1 MDEQEQYSEQENGTK
16 KRSSNF
22 TNGEESGAPKEARF
36 SVASGPNHEERL
48 MAIIAIRDKGA
59 NPFLEAAHVLLRCLA
74 EIPKELD
81 AVEVHNFNQLLRL
94 EIYEFVR
101 LCDKANL
108 RRDHMLAVRYCL
120 CTALDEAVNQR
131 SWGGG
136 SKDAT
141 GAWTTMA
148 LLNHFH
154 GESEGGNTVFL
165 LIGRLANAAEEH
177 IQVLEIIHHILCL
190 GFKGEYRSKSNGG
203 RDLETIRHRIFT
215 LVGSCKQPVA
225 RELSPHWQGVGKGT
239 FKILR
244 AIPVW
249 VSACILGLILFAMFS
264 WFKYQLLVQQESV
277 QLQIA
282 ALSKLRPPP
291 KPTAPPLK
299 LSHLLSEEISAGLV
313 QVDEDDKHGVVVFKG
328 DGMFVGLTIM
338 SKTTLT
344 LIDKVGQALS
354 VINGKVRVVGHT
366 DNQPIKT
373 AEFANNQQLSL
384 ARAKKVAEQLQKSGV
399 VPDRI
404 DALGMGD
411 TQPVNGDVNNRSAN
425 RRVELDVLYF
435 TNPANH
441 VQSSA
446 ASHAAPSVTHA
457 NQ

>member
-1 MDEQEQYSEQENGTK
+1 MDEKEQIRTQK
-16 KRSSNF
+16 
-22 TNGEESGAPKEARF
+22 SGANT
-36 SVASGPNHEERL
+36 VASHFSKEEGAGATKEGRFTVIHGPNHEERL
-48 MAIIAIRDKGA
+48 MAIITARDKGT
-59 NPFLEAAHVLLRCLA
+59 NPFLEAARSLLRCLA
-74 EIPKELD
+74 EIPKDLD

-94 EIYEFVR
+94 EVYEFSR

-108 RRDHMLAVRYCL
+108 RREHMLAVRYCL

-136 SKDAT
+136 FKEAT

-165 LIGRLANAAEEH
+165 LIGRLANAADDH
-177 IQVLEIIHHILCL
+177 IQVLEVIHHILCL
-190 GFKGEYRSKSNGG
+190 GFKGEYRNKPNGA
-203 RDLETIRHRIFT
+203 RDLETIRHRLFT
-215 LVGSCKQPVA
+215 LVGSRKQPVS
-225 RELSPHWQGVGKGT
+225 RELSPHWEGVGEGA
-239 FKILR
+239 FKIFR

-249 VSACILGLILFAMFS
+249 VSACVLGLVVFAMFS

-277 QLQIA
+277 ELGIA
-282 ALSKLRPPP
+282 ALSKLKPPP
-291 KPTAPPLK
+291 KPEAPLLK
-299 LSHLLSEEISAGLV
+299 LSHLLAEEISAGLV

-328 DGMFVGLTIM
+328 DGMFVGLTTM

-384 ARAKKVAEQLQKSGV
+384 ARAKKVADQLQKSGV
-399 VPDRI
+399 APDRI
-404 DALGMGD
+404 DAFGMGD
-411 TQPVNGDVNNRSAN
+411 TQPVNGNADNRSAN

-435 TNPANH
+435 TNPANQ

-446 ASHAAPSVTHA
+446 ASNSVSAVAHV

>member
-1 MDEQEQYSEQENGTK
+1 MDEKEQISTQK
-16 KRSSNF
+16 
-22 TNGEESGAPKEARF
+22 SGGNT
-36 SVASGPNHEERL
+36 VASHFTKGKGAGSTKEGRFTIIDGPNHEERL
-48 MAIIAIRDKGA
+48 IEIIAARDKGA
-59 NPFLEAAHVLLRCLA
+59 NPFLEAASPLLRCLA
-74 EIPKELD
+74 EIPKDLD
-81 AVEVHNFNQLLRL
+81 TVEVSNFNQLLRL
-94 EIYEFVR
+94 EIYEFAR

-131 SWGGG
+131 PWGGG

-154 GESEGGNTVFL
+154 GESEGGKTVFL
-165 LIGRLANAAEEH
+165 LIGRLANAAQEH
-177 IQVLEIIHHILCL
+177 IQVLEIIHHVLCL
-190 GFKGEYRSKSNGG
+190 GFKGEYRDKSNGS
-203 RDLETIRHRIFT
+203 RDLETIRHRLFT
-215 LVGSCKQPVA
+215 LVSSRKQPVA

-244 AIPVW
+244 SIPVW
-249 VSACILGLILFAMFS
+249 VSACVLGLVLFAMFS

-277 QLQIA
+277 QLEIA
-282 ALSKLRPPP
+282 TLSKFKPPL
-291 KPTAPPLK
+291 KPAVPPLK
-299 LSHLLSEEISAGLV
+299 LSRLLAEEISAGLV
-313 QVDEDDKHGVVVFKG
+313 QVDENDKHGMVVFKG
-328 DGMFVGLTIM
+328 DGMFVSLTTM
-338 SKTTLT
+338 SKTTLA

-354 VINGKVRVVGHT
+354 IINGKVRVVGHT

-384 ARAKKVAEQLQKSGV
+384 ARAKKVAEQLQKNGV
-399 VPDRI
+399 APDRI
-404 DALGMGD
+404 DAVGMGD
-411 TQPVNGDVNNRSAN
+411 TQPVNGDVSNRSAN

-441 VQSSA
+441 VQSNSA
-446 ASHAAPSVTHA
+446 SNAESVFARA